1 MKVIRWFIFLGS
13 LFFCLSGYTQNP
25 RSHLI
30 FYDFGTVDFNV
41 NSLYKYQNGMELSN
55 WNLLAVSFE
64 DTVDSGNTWK
74 LQFMA
79 SASEI
84 QSDGSST
91 NLDLATIELLIEDG
105 GGTTDL
111 TSYIE
116 PSGDGDDDFDL
127 QAGSWVTVISGA
139 PQGSFK
145 DNRVRIS
152 YKCGKGSVSLMN
164 KSPDYY
170 TVDIY
175 YRLSE
180 TVE

>member
-30 FYDFGTVDFNV
+30 FYNFATVDFKV

-64 DTVDSGNTWK
+64 DTVDSGNSWK
-74 LQFMA
+74 LEFMA
-79 SASEI
+79 SAPEI
-84 QSDGSST
+84 QSDGGST
-91 NLDLATIELLIEDG
+91 NLPLETIELVIEDG

-111 TSYIE
+111 TSYIQ
-116 PSGDGDDDFDL
+116 PSAGGDNVFDL

-139 PQGSFK
+139 PQGSFEE
-145 DNRVRIS
+145 NRVRIS

-170 TVDIY
+170 FVDIY